1 MASPPHKPAQQP
13 LTNDQALLGELAK
26 INRSLTE
33 ILGALKDI
41 NESLK
46 HSSSPSR

>member
-1 MASPPHKPAQQP
+1 MASPPRKPEQP
-13 LTNDQALLGELAK
+13 LTQEQLLLGELGK

-46 HSSSPSR
+46 HSSSQPR